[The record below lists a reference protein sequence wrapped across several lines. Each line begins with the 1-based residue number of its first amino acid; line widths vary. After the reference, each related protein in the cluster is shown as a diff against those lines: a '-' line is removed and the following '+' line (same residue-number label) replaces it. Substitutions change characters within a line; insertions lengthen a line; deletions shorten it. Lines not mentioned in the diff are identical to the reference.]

1 VNHSR
6 GLPPAPGEPGGS
18 QEPIPSM
25 RCVPEQRSVGAA
37 GAGVLD
43 GAGGVSEALDHVGFE
58 WRQAGQV
65 GCVAVTQQGAGL
77 GG

>member
-1 VNHSR
+1 
-6 GLPPAPGEPGGS
+6 
-18 QEPIPSM
+18 M